1 MKRKTVRPIVKAY
14 RKAVSAF
21 FRKVSAFFRKGR
33 SMARRGYV
41 IDAVLPKEPKK
52 ITEASVRRI
61 KKISSNLY
69 KKSYYVTEEGEVIS
83 GEEGRKYERSMAAKK
98 AAETRK
104 RNKRIGEIPIRY
116 DWEIAF
122 DWLEG
127 IIKQVEERGM
137 ERVAN
142 AIRDIVDAAV
152 IRSSERE
159 VGMII
164 VSQQAE
170 VLQSIQEIAEA
181 FYSAQSGKY
190 SYAVSKLSQLL
201 GGGAITAA
209 QFSEYESADEDGE
222 YEYR

>member
-1 MKRKTVRPIVKAY
+1 MKRKTVRPVVKAF

-21 FRKVSAFFRKGR
+21 FRKAR
-33 SMARRGYV
+33 SMAKRGYV
-41 IDAVLPKEPKK
+41 IDAVLPEEPKK

-83 GEEGRKYERSMAAKK
+83 GEEGRKYERSRSAKK

-104 RNKRIGEIPIRY
+104 RKKQESSIRY
-116 DWEIAF
+116 DWQIAF

-127 IIKQVEERGM
+127 IIQKVTEKGS
-137 ERVAN
+137 ERVAS

-164 VSQQAE
+164 VSQQDE
-170 VLQSIQEIAEA
+170 VRQSIEEIAES

-190 SYAVSKLSQLL
+190 SYALSKLSQIL
-201 GGGAITAA
+201 GGGALTAA
-209 QFSEYESADEDGE
+209 QLSDYESADEDGE

>member
-1 MKRKTVRPIVKAY
+1 MKRKTVRPIVKAF
-14 RKAVSAF
+14 RKAVSN
-21 FRKVSAFFRKGR
+21 FFRKGR

-61 KKISSNLY
+61 KKISANLY

-83 GEEGRKYERSMAAKK
+83 GEEGRKYERSRSAKK

-104 RNKRIGEIPIRY
+104 RKKQESSIRY
-116 DWEIAF
+116 DWQIAF

-127 IIKQVEERGM
+127 IIQKVTEKGS
-137 ERVAN
+137 ERVAS

-164 VSQQAE
+164 VSQQDE
-170 VLQSIQEIAEA
+170 VRQSIEEIAES

-190 SYAVSKLSQLL
+190 SYALSKLSQIL
-201 GGGAITAA
+201 GGGALTAA
-209 QFSEYESADEDGE
+209 QLSDYESADEDGE

>member
-21 FRKVSAFFRKGR
+21 FRKGR
-33 SMARRGYV
+33 SMAKRGYV

-61 KKISSNLY
+61 KKISADLY

-83 GEEGRKYERSMAAKK
+83 GEEGRKYERSRSAKK

-104 RNKRIGEIPIRY
+104 RKKQESSIRY
-116 DWEIAF
+116 DWQIAF

-127 IIKQVEERGM
+127 IIQKVTEKGS
-137 ERVAN
+137 ERVAS

-164 VSQQAE
+164 VSQQDE
-170 VLQSIQEIAEA
+170 VRQSIEEIAES

-190 SYAVSKLSQLL
+190 SYALSKLSQIL
-201 GGGAITAA
+201 GGGALTAA
-209 QFSEYESADEDGE
+209 QLSDYESADEDGE